1 MMVSGLCWSGF
12 TLLGKKVASP
22 ITATRQGFVVASI
35 LVIVAVLVHGL
46 TASTTRYLTLSGSL
60 YALLSGVVA
69 SALGYYLWYRL
80 LPKIDVLEAS
90 LMQLTVPAIALLLG
104 WLFLAESPS
113 LLALLATVFI
123 LSGIALT
130 SWAKARK

>member
-1 MMVSGLCWSGF
+1 M
-12 TLLGKKVASP
+12 
-22 ITATRQGFVVASI
+22 
-35 LVIVAVLVHGL
+35 
-46 TASTTRYLTLSGSL
+46 
-60 YALLSGVVA
+60 
-69 SALGYYLWYRL
+69 
-80 LPKIDVLEAS
+80 LEAS

-113 LLALLATVFI
+113 LLALLSTLFI